1 MAEAPQRVL
10 VCGRLPEDGREALE
24 SAGLVIEHLPDRQAG
39 SLADV
44 IAPFAAVIVHSPHR
58 VDAAALEAAPLLKV
72 VGRAGVGVDN
82 IDVEAATC
90 RGVLVMNLPWGNTVT
105 AAEHTMAMLMSLAR
119 NIPQS
124 SAALKQGVWDRAAYL
139 GVELKDK
146 TLGIIGLGRIGREV
160 ARRARGMEMLV
171 VGSDPFLSPSVA
183 HDLGIEL
190 VSTAEL
196 LPQADFLTL
205 HVPKTDETTHL
216 IDYQAIASMK
226 PGARLVN
233 CARGGLVE
241 EAALLAGLES
251 GQLAGAACDVFETEP
266 TDNAALVAHPSFVGT
281 PHLGGATH
289 EARQRVGSGIARQ
302 VAEYLADGVIR
313 HAINVQALPPDEQRA
328 MEPYLQLGERLGA
341 LVSQC
346 FENIER
352 LQIEYYGEITGY
364 TLRPLSAHILAGYL
378 RPFLG
383 DQVNVVNAAAIARQR
398 GLRVDE
404 SKSTSERGYQS
415 LIRVTAITEAG
426 KHSVAGTV
434 FDGARGRLVELRRI
448 LVETT
453 LEGHLLV
460 LENEDRPGVVGQLG
474 MFLAERGINIA
485 DMSLG
490 RDEPRGTAIVVL
502 AMDQLLDTDGL
513 GELLALSDIH
523 WARVISF

>member
-1 MAEAPQRVL
+1 MADAPRRVL
-10 VCGRLPEDGREALE
+10 VCGRLPADGREALE
-24 SAGLVIEHLPDRQAG
+24 SAGLAIEHLPNRQAG
-39 SLADV
+39 SLADI

-82 IDVEAATC
+82 IDVEAATE

-105 AAEHTMAMLMSLAR
+105 AAEHTMALLMALAR
-119 NIPQS
+119 NIPQA
-124 SAALKQGVWDRAAYL
+124 SAALEQGVWDRAAYL

-160 ARRARGMEMLV
+160 ARRARGMEMRV
-171 VGSDPFLSPSVA
+171 VGSDPFLSPSMA

-190 VSTAEL
+190 VSIAEL

-205 HVPKTDETTHL
+205 HVPKTADTAYL
-216 IDYQAIASMK
+216 IDADAIAAMK
-226 PGARLVN
+226 SGARLIN
-233 CARGGLVE
+233 CARGGLVD

-266 TDNAALVAHPSFVGT
+266 TDNAALVAHPNFVGT

-302 VAEYLADGVIR
+302 VADYLADGVIY

-328 MEPYLQLGERLGA
+328 MEPYLQLGEQLGA
-341 LVSQC
+341 LLSQC
-346 FENIER
+346 FEHIER
-352 LQIEYYGEITGY
+352 LQIEYYGEITEY
-364 TLRPLSAHILAGYL
+364 TLRPLSAYILAGYL

-383 DQVNVVNAAAIARQR
+383 EQVNVVNAAAIARQR
-398 GLRVDE
+398 GLSVDE
-404 SKSTSERGYQS
+404 SKSTSEHRYKS
-415 LIRVTAITEAG
+415 LIRVTVVTETG
-426 KHSVAGTV
+426 NHSVAGTV
-434 FDGARGRLVELRRI
+434 LEGARGRLVE
-448 LVETT
+448 VESIPIETA
-453 LEGHLLV
+453 LEGHLLL

-474 MFLAERGINIA
+474 AFLAERGINIA

-490 RDEPRGTAIVVL
+490 RDEPRGTAIAIV
-502 AMDQLLDTDGL
+502 ATDQLLDAEGL
-513 GELLALSDIH
+513 RDLLDLSDIR
-523 WARVISF
+523 WARVVSF